1 MRRKIVSYILLT
13 AGLLLLPRGLSA
25 QDQPAQPTVLDE
37 ETREEV
43 LARLGQLMDG
53 IAPVAYSCKAPLPLA
68 GDIPVTDGYIRMQD
82 YRLRTLERNLKSLD
96 VRWNSY
102 YAVTQWEISQD
113 EGLMGVVD
121 RFLQLKQEASDSLAV
136 RCLMLQ
142 SLQDYIDAK
151 AYMAGLDSTYNR
163 MGKKAFELS
172 LTARGAP
179 LLEKSKK
186 KEALLFATVQEKFYK
201 AREAGR
207 YHLLSNAAMEELE
220 DLYVSLK
227 SKSDTIQAMKYQPLI
242 SRIKDYLI
250 GGAALAVLLMFLNM
264 VRSKIKTARQL
275 KENMKKYKDTLKRN
289 GQDEYPTI

>member
-1 MRRKIVSYILLT
+1 MLRKIVSYILLT
-13 AGLLLLPRGLSA
+13 GLLLLPRGLSA
-25 QDQPAQPTVLDE
+25 QDQPAQPPVLDE
-37 ETREEV
+37 EVREEV
-43 LARLGQLMDG
+43 LGRLGQLMDG
-53 IAPVAYSCKAPLPLA
+53 IAPVAYSCKAPLPLV
-68 GDIPVTDGYIRMQD
+68 GNTPVTDGYIRMQD

-96 VRWNSY
+96 VRWNSF

-121 RFLQLKQEASDSLAV
+121 RFLQLKQEATDSLAV
-136 RCLMLQ
+136 RKLMLQ

-151 AYMAGLDSTYNR
+151 TYMAGLDSTYNR

-172 LTARGAP
+172 LSAKTAPA
-179 LLEKSKK
+179 LEKHKK
-186 KEALLFATVQEKFYK
+186 KEGLLFATVQEKFYK

-207 YHLLSNAAMEELE
+207 YHLLSDKAMEELE
-220 DLYVSLK
+220 DLYVNLK
-227 SKSDTIQAMKYQPLI
+227 SKSDAIQAMKYQPLI

-264 VRSKIKTARQL
+264 VRSKIKAARQL

-289 GQDEYPTI
+289 GQDDYPTI